1 MPIVGYT
8 LLAAV
13 NIRTMNIEKAKQGN
27 EIYYAGGFYEIAEIK
42 EFPHGKMIGIF
53 DEPPTKHIDY
63 LNPEIVSEVY
73 PCYACQ
79 GGGCPVCGGYGKIVG
94 S

>member
-1 MPIVGYT
+1 MT
-8 LLAAV
+8 K
-13 NIRTMNIEKAKQGN
+13 EQAKQGD
-27 EIYYAGGFYEIAEIK
+27 EIYYAGRFYEIAEIK

-53 DEPPTKHIDY
+53 DEPPSKHIDY
-63 LNPEIVSEVY
+63 LNPEVVSEVY